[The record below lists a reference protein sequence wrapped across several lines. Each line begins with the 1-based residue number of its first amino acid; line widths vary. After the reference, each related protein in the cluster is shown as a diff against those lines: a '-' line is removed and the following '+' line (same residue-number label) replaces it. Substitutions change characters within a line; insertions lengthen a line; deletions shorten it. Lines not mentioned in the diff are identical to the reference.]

1 MLDLGSITG
10 FVTKAVS
17 SQVGIGWVAFF
28 VVLFFILIFTIK
40 HILDISVDLWKLP
53 FAILLDA
60 IDLMAYDSPYL
71 DVVACIGNLVLFWVL
86 AKRGNHM
93 SKVLGV
99 IAAAESLIGIW
110 VFPQYAFITNLLPT
124 STILM
129 FMSIWSD

>member
-1 MLDLGSITG
+1 MDLSSLTG

-17 SQVGIGWVAFF
+17 SELSLGWIIFF
-28 VVLFFILIFTIK
+28 ILVFSILIFTIK
-40 HILDISVDLWKLP
+40 HILDIAVDLWKLP
-53 FAILLDA
+53 FAVILDA
-60 IDLMAYDSPYL
+60 IDIMAYNNPYL
-71 DVVACIGNLVLFWVL
+71 DVAAATGNIVVFWVL

-93 SKVLGV
+93 SKVFGIV
-99 IAAAESLIGIW
+99 AATEALVGIW